1 MSLNINSA
9 EDCNLG
15 GWDRR
20 DNWFNQWIGQVR
32 DLRSNHNAFPL
43 SRYPCC
49 CKTGVKFLYSWYV
62 VAIIVNPVERIDE
75 MTKRAARGLL
85 SRLLEWGSL
94 RPSILFDVVKL
105 SYSATGIGIT
115 TSSSSNRKDKLV
127 CVSGEAV
134 FTSRVFQSLKILGY
148 SSASDPD
155 EFIVWEGIDIV
166 LGLNDGIKA
175 EIDIVIFE
183 FLTNLSLFIVD
194 VERMNLISLNF
205 TASKTEN

>member
-1 MSLNINSA
+1 M
-9 EDCNLG
+9 
-15 GWDRR
+15 
-20 DNWFNQWIGQVR
+20 
-32 DLRSNHNAFPL
+32 
-43 SRYPCC
+43 
-49 CKTGVKFLYSWYV
+49 
-62 VAIIVNPVERIDE
+62 
-75 MTKRAARGLL
+75 
-85 SRLLEWGSL
+85 
-94 RPSILFDVVKL
+94 
-105 SYSATGIGIT
+105 
-115 TSSSSNRKDKLV
+115 
-127 CVSGEAV
+127 

-155 EFIVWEGIDIV
+155 EFIVRESIDIV